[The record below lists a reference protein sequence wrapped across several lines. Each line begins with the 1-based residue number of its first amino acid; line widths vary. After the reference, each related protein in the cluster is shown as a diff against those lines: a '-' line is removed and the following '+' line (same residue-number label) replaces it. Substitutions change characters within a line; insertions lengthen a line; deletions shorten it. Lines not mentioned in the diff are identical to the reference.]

1 MNKKKRKINTKYI
14 GIVDKLIEASKV
26 SDVTKVVLAELIGI
40 EYITLDKYLRK
51 ERFVS
56 DELVAKRM
64 VVTTNLLNELVAKGE
79 LPVAAEVSKKL
90 KSGVIMEVIDTYL
103 SKNN

>member
-14 GIVDKLIEASKV
+14 SIVDRLLEASKV

-79 LPVAAEVSKKL
+79 LPVAMEVSKKL

-103 SKNN
+103 SKK